1 MKYAKDNG
9 IETYERRFMDNV
21 ASAKQLAEEFD
32 FKLPTPIDVSVRGMD
47 EELRAAAKLA
57 SDGAGKHLEVLK
69 SEISTSI
76 DTNTSEGR
84 ATMKTAV
91 SVARGLLTQG
101 AKGIPLFQIWKALT
115 DAANDTN
122 FVNLPMLLS
131 TATTNLNHALDWHDR
146 QIADGKLRLKAL
158 AAQTFLP
165 VRDKDAN
172 CPLCLSLLNDND
184 KRALALELEEL
195 KTNSDAAE
203 RKIDDAC
210 LSIQQSIIA
219 AVPTTLRIWR
229 TTIDLMKPAEAYAA
243 AMREKFVLDEPFSN
257 VLIGLAASANE
268 AIEVQKGMLPN
279 FSYPEF
285 KPSEGEPEAA
295 TKLRHEIHALERL
308 IALVDWWKRAR
319 PIFGDAWSALIGKKL
334 DNGIFPIESVEVK
347 LSVLEQAL
355 DHARPLDDLSK
366 YLANAAAAATTWAQ
380 IDAVQKTREAIK
392 DALEQLKQLR
402 TLVTTETASSIAALS
417 DKINAIGERISLK
430 ERLTYQEATI
440 GRKEVSVA
448 GSFSP
453 GMRIDA
459 ALVANTSWLR
469 AILWSFVFALREE
482 TLNAI
487 GFNPLP
493 LVVLDDPQTTF
504 DPRNKRKWAQELVRS
519 ANLPST
525 DLLSSQLI
533 VTTHER
539 SFYQMMVDHEKL
551 VAQQGLIGGVNKI
564 SGVATVANGGELRRI
579 YDEARKSNDDAKA
592 REYIRKVRIYCE
604 DLMKFM
610 LRSISRQIPDMTL
623 GQLKEELKRLG
634 KDHVAPFDRRPF
646 DALVNALSESQKAI
660 QYLNDPHHKDDE
672 SFGVA
677 EADVVNG
684 YWDKTLLDKIH
695 VAFSAFDTF
704 ELYTGEPRTFP
715 WAKNVV
721 KFPFGYRT
729 NVKESEMRQTGVAAA
744 AKTDGRA
751 GDGILTVKE
760 WDAGDKIV
768 LPNHDVFQLAAG
780 TLDPVAG
787 IGDLI
792 IVSNYAKINPRNL
805 VVAVSGNAL
814 LARRLNRPENHSEIF
829 VLTGQAIDPTAIPEP
844 IIVAPDTDFRKIVG
858 TLFTAHLLPIPAIN
872 QEREFVAIP
881 DPSIL
886 DKTLKGARLF
896 KVEGRSAE
904 PIALDGQFL
913 ITRDKS
919 VKVDAI
925 SSLNGRLI
933 VAIDEDG
940 ARYFKRLR
948 CHDKL
953 VVLESLNPEAL
964 IASEVLSL
972 DGSQSLPRI
981 TEALEVI
988 GVLFELP
995 DSSGS
1000 SK

>member
-1 MKYAKDNG
+1 MN
-9 IETYERRFMDNV
+9 
-21 ASAKQLAEEFD
+21 
-32 FKLPTPIDVSVRGMD
+32 
-47 EELRAAAKLA
+47 
-57 SDGAGKHLEVLK
+57 
-69 SEISTSI
+69 
-76 DTNTSEGR
+76 
-84 ATMKTAV
+84 
-91 SVARGLLTQG
+91 
-101 AKGIPLFQIWKALT
+101 
-115 DAANDTN
+115 
-122 FVNLPMLLS
+122 
-131 TATTNLNHALDWHDR
+131 
-146 QIADGKLRLKAL
+146 
-158 AAQTFLP
+158 
-165 VRDKDAN
+165 
-172 CPLCLSLLNDND
+172 
-184 KRALALELEEL
+184 
-195 KTNSDAAE
+195 
-203 RKIDDAC
+203 
-210 LSIQQSIIA
+210 
-219 AVPTTLRIWR
+219 
-229 TTIDLMKPAEAYAA
+229 PAEAYAA

-257 VLIGLAASANE
+257 VLTGLSAWANK
-268 AIEVQKGMLPN
+268 AIEVQKRTLPN

-285 KPSEGEPEAA
+285 QPVEREPEAA
-295 TKLRHEIHALERL
+295 TRLRHEIHALERL
-308 IALVDWWKRAR
+308 IALVDWWKSAR
-319 PIFGDAWSALIGKKL
+319 PTSADAWSALIGKKL
-334 DNGIFPIESVEVK
+334 DSGIFPIESVEGK

-366 YLANAAAAATTWAQ
+366 YLASAAAAATTWAQ

-392 DALEQLKQLR
+392 DALEPLKSLR
-402 TLVTTETASSIAALS
+402 TLVAAETASSIAALS
-417 DKINAIGERISLK
+417 DKINKICERISLK
-430 ERLTYQEATI
+430 ERLSYQEATV
-440 GRKEVSVA
+440 GRKEVSVT

-504 DPRNKRKWAQELVRS
+504 DPRNKRKWAQELARS
-519 ANLPST
+519 ANLPSN

-551 VAQQGLIGGVNKI
+551 AAQQGLIGGVNKI
-564 SGVATVANGGELRRI
+564 SGVATVANGGELRRL
-579 YDEARKSNDDAKA
+579 YDEARKSNDDTKA

-604 DLMKFM
+604 DLIKFM
-610 LRSISRQIPDMTL
+610 LRSVSRQIPDMTL
-623 GQLKEELKRLG
+623 GQLKDELKRLG

-646 DALVNALSESQKAI
+646 EALVNALSESQKAI

-677 EADVVNG
+677 EADVVKDF
-684 YWDKTLLDKIH
+684 WDKTLLDRLH
-695 VAFSAFDTF
+695 VAFGVFDTF
-704 ELYTGEPRTFP
+704 ELFTGEPRTFP

-721 KFPFGYRT
+721 EFPVGYKT
-729 NVKESEMRQTGVAAA
+729 KVKESEMRQTGVAAA

-760 WDAGDKIV
+760 WDTVDKIA

-792 IVSNYAKINPRNL
+792 IVSNYAKVNPRNL
-805 VVAVSGNAL
+805 VVAVSGSAL
-814 LARRLNRPENHSEIF
+814 LARRLNQPENHSEIF
-829 VLTGQAIDPTAIPEP
+829 VLTGQAIDPTVIPEP
-844 IIVAPDTDFRKIVG
+844 IIVAPDTNFRKIVG
-858 TLFTAHLLPIPAIN
+858 TLFTSHLLPVPAIN

-881 DPSIL
+881 DPSVL

-896 KVEGRSAE
+896 QVEGRSAE

-913 ITRDKS
+913 ITRDKP
-919 VKVDAI
+919 VRADAI
-925 SSLNGRLI
+925 LSLNGRLI

-948 CHDKL
+948 CHGKL

-964 IASEVLSL
+964 IASEVLSF
-972 DGSQSLPRI
+972 DGSLSLPII

-995 DSSGS
+995 DSSKS
-1000 SK
+1000 DK